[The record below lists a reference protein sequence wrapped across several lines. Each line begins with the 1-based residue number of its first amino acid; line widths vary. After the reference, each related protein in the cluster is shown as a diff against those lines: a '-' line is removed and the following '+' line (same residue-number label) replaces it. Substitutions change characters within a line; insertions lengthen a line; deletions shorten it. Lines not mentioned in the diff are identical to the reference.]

1 MHLLRLLGCILV
13 CALLFPAGAQASK
26 GQWMS
31 FEAPSELLND
41 ATRDATLDEIR
52 AFGVDRVRALV
63 YWRDHAPNPGSRT
76 RPAFDSANPD
86 AYPAGS
92 WGRLDRL
99 FDAAAARGIS
109 VSLTLTGPVPKWATA
124 RRRDHVT
131 KPRPG
136 LFRAFATAVGRRYGS
151 RVSTWSVWNE
161 PNHPEFLQ
169 PQYRRGSAKS
179 PRLYRKLFYAAEAGL
194 RASGNADDLL
204 LMGETAPRG
213 TSRVVAPLRFLR
225 GALCLNGRYR
235 KARNCGRVPAD
246 GWAHH
251 AYTTKVGPWFKPG
264 PRDDVTIGVLGR
276 MTRALGRAERAGAL
290 PRGTGLY
297 LTEFGVQSK
306 PDPFIGVSLA
316 KQAEY
321 IAIAERIAYRT
332 PRVKSFSQYL
342 MRDDQP
348 RPGPRV
354 SRYGGFESGL
364 RRADGRKKPAY
375 AAFRLPLAVKG
386 RSAWGRVRPAGGPTT
401 VELLGKGGN
410 GWSVL
415 RTIQT
420 DARGTFSTR
429 VPARKRYRLRW
440 TAPGGAVFKGAV
452 VRSYRRG

>member
-1 MHLLRLLGCILV
+1 MRVMLGCILA
-13 CALLFPAGAQASK
+13 CALALPAAAPASK

-63 YWRDHAPNPGSRT
+63 YWRDHAPSTNSRK
-76 RPAFDSANPD
+76 RPAFDAANPD
-86 AYPAGS
+86 AYPAGT
-92 WGRLDRL
+92 WDRLDRL

-124 RRRDHVT
+124 KRRGHVR
-131 KPRPG
+131 KPRAG
-136 LFRAFATAVGRRYGS
+136 LFRQWVTAVGRRYGS
-151 RVSTWSVWNE
+151 RVSLWSVWNE
-161 PNHPEFLQ
+161 PNHPKFLA
-169 PQYRRGSAKS
+169 PQYRKGKAKS
-179 PRLYRKLFYAAEAGL
+179 PRIYRKLFYAADAGL
-194 RASGNADDLL
+194 RASGNAGDTL

-213 TSRVVAPLRFLR
+213 TSKVVAPLRFLR
-225 GALCLNGRYR
+225 GSLCLNGRYR
-235 KARNCGRVPAD
+235 KRSNCGRVPAD

-264 PRDDVTIGVLGR
+264 PRDDVTIGVLSR
-276 MTRALGRAERAGAL
+276 MTRALARAERARAL

-332 PRVKSFSQYL
+332 GRVKSFSQYL

-348 RPGPRV
+348 RPGPRI
-354 SRYGGFESGL
+354 SRYSGFESGL
-364 RRADGRKKPAY
+364 RRADGRAKPAY
-375 AAFRLPLAVKG
+375 DAFRLPLAVKK
-386 RSAWGRVRPAGGPTT
+386 RSAWGRVRPAGAGATA
-401 VELLGKGGN
+401 ELLGKSKRK
-410 GWSVL
+410 GWHLL
-415 RTIQT
+415 RNVTTNRHGAFQV
-420 DARGTFSTR
+420 R
-429 VPARKRYRLRW
+429 VPKRKRYRLRW
-440 TAPGGAVFKGAV
+440 TAPDGAVHQGAK

>member
-1 MHLLRLLGCILV
+1 MRLTLGCVLV
-13 CALLFPAGAQASK
+13 CALLLPAGAQASK

-63 YWRDHAPNPGSRT
+63 YWRDHAPSPKSRK

-86 AYPAGS
+86 AYPAGT
-92 WGRLDRL
+92 WDRLDRL
-99 FDAAAARGIS
+99 FAAATARGIN
-109 VSLTLTGPVPKWATA
+109 VQLTLTGPVPKWATGK
-124 RRRDHVT
+124 RRGHT
-131 KPRPG
+131 HKPRPG
-136 LFRAFATAVGRRYGS
+136 LFRKFATAVGLRYGG
-151 RVSTWSVWNE
+151 RVGVWSVWNE
-161 PNHPEFLQ
+161 PNHPEFLT
-169 PQYRRGSAKS
+169 PQYRRGRAKS
-179 PRLYRKLFYAAEAGL
+179 PRHYRKLFYAAEAGL
-194 RASGNADDLL
+194 RASGNGADLL

-213 TSRVVAPLRFLR
+213 TSRVVSPLRFLR

-251 AYTTKVGPWFKPG
+251 AYPTKVGPWFRPG

-276 MTRALGRAERAGAL
+276 ITSALKRAERAGAL
-290 PRGTGLY
+290 PRRTGLY

-306 PDPFIGVSLA
+306 PDPFIGVSRA

-321 IAIAERIAYRT
+321 ISISERIAYRN

-348 RPGPRV
+348 RSGSRFT
-354 SRYGGFESGL
+354 RYGGFESGL
-364 RRADGRKKPAY
+364 RRSDGRIKPAY
-375 AAFRLPLAVKG
+375 HAFRLPLAVKK
-386 RSAWGRVRPAGGPTT
+386 RSAWGRVRPAGGVTT
-401 VELLGKGGN
+401 VELLAKRGKS
-410 GWSVL
+410 WSLL
-415 RTIQT
+415 RTITT
-420 DARGTFSTR
+420 DARATFKVR
-429 VPARKRYRLRW
+429 VPKRKRYRLRW
-440 TAPGGAVFKGAV
+440 TAPDGAVHLGAK